1 MMMTDLEDT
10 IVAVASTSGGWRG
23 VIRLSGPQLAPIF
36 SQFLG
41 ESFEDRRRGIY
52 SVSIH
57 LEEYHSAIPADLYW
71 MPAPYSYTGQHCAEL
86 HTTGSAPI
94 LESLVTRLLRL
105 GARAAGPGEFTLRA
119 FLAGKKDLT
128 QAEAVQAVVAATNQ
142 DDLINA
148 LQQLSGGISHPL
160 QTVRDDL
167 LNLLADIEAALDFS
181 TEDIEFVPQRDILLR
196 LASALAHLKNVQR
209 QLSQRSLSEQR
220 FRVALA
226 GLPNAGKSTLFNAL
240 IGQSLALV
248 SDVAGTTRDYLSHVL
263 VRGDLSFELI
273 DTAGIQATENT
284 IEQQA
289 QTLRENQYRQAN
301 LILWCVEVGQIP
313 ENRLEHRSWTI
324 YTKADQFPQYAR
336 ADQFPQNV
344 APQNV
349 EGLMT
354 TVENWER
361 FLISAKTLL
370 GINELRDRLF
380 AEAEKY
386 HRSSLAPSL
395 SRCQHHIDKSIE
407 HLQQAHRLAVFD
419 DAPELL
425 ALEIRLALQELGEM
439 VGAIYTNDLL
449 DRIFTRF
456 CIGK

>member
-1 MMMTDLEDT
+1 MTDLDDT

-23 VIRLSGPQLAPIF
+23 VIRLSGPQLASILSPF
-36 SQFLG
+36 VG
-41 ESFEDRRRGIY
+41 EPFEDRRRGIY
-52 SVSIH
+52 AVSIR
-57 LEEYHSAIPADLYW
+57 LDEYHSALPADLYW
-71 MPAPYSYTGQHCAEL
+71 MPAPHSYTGQHCAEL

-94 LESLVTRLLRL
+94 LESLVARLLRL

-128 QAEAVQAVVAATNQ
+128 QSEAVQAVVGATSQ

-160 QTVRDDL
+160 QRVRDDL

-196 LASALAHLKNVQR
+196 LTSALAHLKNVQR
-209 QLSQRSLSEQR
+209 QLSQRSLSGQR

-284 IEQQA
+284 IEEQA

-324 YTKADQFPQYAR
+324 YTKADQSPQK
-336 ADQFPQNV
+336 
-344 APQNV
+344 V
-349 EGLMT
+349 EELMT

-370 GINELRDRLF
+370 GVDELRDRLF

-395 SRCQHHIDKSIE
+395 SRCQHHIDKSID

-425 ALEIRLALQELGEM
+425 ALEIRLALQEMGEM